1 MAVVWWRWC
10 GGGGAAV
17 VQNGEL
23 QEHGG
28 VEDGEAGWEG
38 GLARTAPGSTGVD
51 LPHLRSV
58 CGADC
63 KGCGERVQSACCA
76 ERVQSTCKAR
86 AELVRSGC
94 SVGAVRHRHEVV
106 PLGLEP
112 REQVGDVRVLD
123 EHVGIEEDGLVVRGA
138 REQQR
143 LLEPALKKEMIVVDH
158 PVQVQAHAMRIWHVR
173 TWYIQIIWSAAVSIA
188 SVRVSLTRAE
198 SSLGTCTAKPA
209 MSSRM
214 IRTSGRNLRRLAAD
228 DATMLRNARWKVGL
242 RLPCVTT
249 YTATHPPRS
258 GLLRKHRDASVCA
271 SARRSVGSVACM
283 PQRNFRRKLETCTLG
298 RGGVEAEVSSTQ

>member
-1 MAVVWWRWC
+1 MPSSLVTAGVRRKASTPLLKMGRPPSAAEAAGRWWGGVGRRCGAAEVRRWC
-10 GGGGAAV
+10 GGGGVVAV

-138 REQQR
+138 RE
-143 LLEPALKKEMIVVDH
+143 
-158 PVQVQAHAMRIWHVR
+158 
-173 TWYIQIIWSAAVSIA
+173 
-188 SVRVSLTRAE
+188 
-198 SSLGTCTAKPA
+198 
-209 MSSRM
+209 
-214 IRTSGRNLRRLAAD
+214 
-228 DATMLRNARWKVGL
+228 
-242 RLPCVTT
+242 
-249 YTATHPPRS
+249 
-258 GLLRKHRDASVCA
+258 
-271 SARRSVGSVACM
+271 
-283 PQRNFRRKLETCTLG
+283 
-298 RGGVEAEVSSTQ
+298 

>member
-1 MAVVWWRWC
+1 MPSSLVTAGVRRKASTPLLKMGRPPSAAEAAGRWWGGVGRRCGAAEVRRWC

-58 CGADC
+58 CGADA

-86 AELVRSGC
+86 AELVRGGC
-94 SVGAVRHRHEVV
+94 SAGAVPHCHEVV
-106 PLGLEP
+106 PLGLQP

-123 EHVGIEEDGLVVRGA
+123 EHVGVEEDGLVVRGA
-138 REQQR
+138 RE
-143 LLEPALKKEMIVVDH
+143 
-158 PVQVQAHAMRIWHVR
+158 
-173 TWYIQIIWSAAVSIA
+173 
-188 SVRVSLTRAE
+188 
-198 SSLGTCTAKPA
+198 
-209 MSSRM
+209 
-214 IRTSGRNLRRLAAD
+214 
-228 DATMLRNARWKVGL
+228 
-242 RLPCVTT
+242 
-249 YTATHPPRS
+249 
-258 GLLRKHRDASVCA
+258 
-271 SARRSVGSVACM
+271 
-283 PQRNFRRKLETCTLG
+283 
-298 RGGVEAEVSSTQ
+298 